1 MIKTRVIPTILT
13 DGPSQVKG
21 NKFDSWRTVGSVITA
36 AKVYS
41 RRDVDELVLLDVT
54 ARQNNRIVSPLIV
67 AKLAE
72 FLRVPFSVGG
82 GISSLKEIE
91 SLLSSGADKVIIG
104 TNALLN
110 MKLISDAATSF
121 GSQAIVVSLD
131 VASSS
136 SGTLAVNS
144 GKNII
149 NIPLIDAAKSIE
161 QAGAGEILV
170 QSIERDGLQCGM
182 DLFSISQ
189 ISPLVS
195 IPVIASGGAGSYGHL
210 LEGLQSGATA
220 VAAGAMFQF
229 TEHTPKGARDFL
241 RSHGVEVRANA

>member
-1 MIKTRVIPTILT
+1 
-13 DGPSQVKG
+13 
-21 NKFDSWRTVGSVITA
+21 VGSVITA

-54 ARQNNRIVSPLIV
+54 ARQNNRTVSPLIV

-149 NIPLIDAAKSIE
+149 DISLVDAAKSIE
-161 QAGAGEILV
+161 QTGAGEILF

-182 DLFSISQ
+182 DLFSMSE
-189 ISPLVS
+189 ISPIVT
-195 IPVIASGGAGSYGHL
+195 IPIIASGGAGSYEHL
-210 LEGLQSGATA
+210 LEGLKSGATA
-220 VAAGAMFQF
+220 VAAGAMFQL

>member
-1 MIKTRVIPTILT
+1 
-13 DGPSQVKG
+13 
-21 NKFDSWRTVGSVITA
+21 VGSVITA

-149 NIPLIDAAKSIE
+149 DISLVDAAKSIE

-182 DLFSISQ
+182 DLFSISE
-189 ISPLVS
+189 ISPIIT
-195 IPVIASGGAGSYGHL
+195 IPIIASGGAGSYEHL
-210 LEGLQSGATA
+210 LEGLKSGATA

>member
-1 MIKTRVIPTILT
+1 
-13 DGPSQVKG
+13 
-21 NKFDSWRTVGSVITA
+21 VGSVITA

-54 ARQNNRIVSPLIV
+54 ARQNNRTVSPLIV

-149 NIPLIDAAKSIE
+149 DISLVDAAKSIE
-161 QAGAGEILV
+161 QTGAGEILF

-182 DLFSISQ
+182 DLFSMSE
-189 ISPLVS
+189 ISPIVT
-195 IPVIASGGAGSYGHL
+195 IPIIASGGAGSYEHL
-210 LEGLQSGATA
+210 LEGLKSGATA
-220 VAAGAMFQF
+220 VPAGAMFQF